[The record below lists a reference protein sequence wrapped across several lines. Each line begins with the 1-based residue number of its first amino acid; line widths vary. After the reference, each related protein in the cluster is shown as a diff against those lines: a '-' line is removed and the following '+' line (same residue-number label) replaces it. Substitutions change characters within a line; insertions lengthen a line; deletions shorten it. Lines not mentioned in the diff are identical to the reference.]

1 MQLTTPET
9 VGLAVIA
16 IEGVLSFFSA
26 ILPKS
31 SEEETIANNILNL
44 IHGAGFNSSKITQ
57 PVSKAEQAKTQQL
70 SNLINDSIDLLKKS
84 TDSLAGDKQIFT
96 MPSLIPVV
104 APADT
109 SAEATVIPTPTPA
122 SQASPTT
129 APAK

>member
-57 PVSKAEQAKTQQL
+57 PVSKAEQAKDQYL
-70 SNLINDSIDLLKKS
+70 SNLINETMDLIKKS
-84 TDSLAGDKQIFT
+84 SDSLGDKQAFT
-96 MPSLIPVV
+96 MQSPIPTV
-104 APADT
+104 ATADT
-109 SAEATVIPTPTPA
+109 SAEATVIPTPTPTT
-122 SQASPTT
+122 ASPT
-129 APAK
+129 PASAK

>member
-9 VGLAVIA
+9 IGLAVIA

-57 PVSKAEQAKTQQL
+57 PVSKAQQAKDEQL
-70 SNLINDSIDLLKKS
+70 SNMINDSIDLLKKS
-84 TDSLAGDKQIFT
+84 TEKLVNDQTST
-96 MPSLIPVV
+96 V
-104 APADT
+104 APPNPTLSILNT
-109 SAEATVIPTPTPA
+109 SAEAAVPPA
-122 SQASPTT
+122 PAEAVASP